1 MSNTKNSFS
10 SLIAQFLRLQK
21 NSLEIINKLNDVTTS
36 SKDSVE
42 IEFLMDDNTSENIQ
56 VPSFGYL
63 KSEVNRL
70 DQNIKALSGL
80 DDNRANVRNPDGT
93 VAKIYQSRTLQDPSS
108 PSSLQVPSTFQAR
121 NNWFFESFLNPLLYI
136 EIDVENQIP
145 ENSESVYVK
154 RVIANTQSDVQKQY
168 FDNNL
173 KGRNDLSDS
182 DFIAALQSQGIQY
195 FVDEQI
201 NNLDL
206 RTIRYI
212 YSKFKTCF

>member
-36 SKDSVE
+36 PKDSVE
-42 IEFLMDDNTSENIQ
+42 IEFLKDDNTSENIQ
-56 VPSFGYL
+56 VPSIGYL
-63 KSEVNRL
+63 KSEINRL
-70 DQNIKALSGL
+70 NDNIQTLSGL
-80 DDNRANVRNPDGT
+80 NDSKANIRNPDGT
-93 VAKIYQSRTLQDPSS
+93 VSKIYQANILKDPSS

-136 EIDVENQIP
+136 QIDVENQIP
-145 ENSESVYVK
+145 TNSEKVYVK
-154 RVIANTQSDVQKQY
+154 RIIASTQTDVQKQY

-182 DFIAALQSQGIQY
+182 DFIASLESQGIKY
-195 FVDEQI
+195 FIDEQI
-201 NNLDL
+201 NELEL
-206 RTIRYI
+206 
-212 YSKFKTCF
+212 KEC